1 MIPPPQH
8 PTLRVLVL
16 LVALVPAACATD
28 HSPEAFCR
36 RQAENDPKI
45 QSLEFS
51 SGRNTS
57 FAETHAGELVYL
69 RRQDTLR
76 CLQARGLVPGGGVE
90 PVQPPI
96 P

>member
-1 MIPPPQH
+1 MISPS
-8 PTLRVLVL
+8 LRL
-16 LVALVPAACATD
+16 LILFLALVPAACATD
-28 HSPEAFCR
+28 HSPEAACR
-36 RQAENDPKI
+36 RQAEKDPKI

-57 FAETHAGELVYL
+57 FAETHAGELTYL

-76 CLQARGLVPGGGVE
+76 CLQSRGLIPEGGVE